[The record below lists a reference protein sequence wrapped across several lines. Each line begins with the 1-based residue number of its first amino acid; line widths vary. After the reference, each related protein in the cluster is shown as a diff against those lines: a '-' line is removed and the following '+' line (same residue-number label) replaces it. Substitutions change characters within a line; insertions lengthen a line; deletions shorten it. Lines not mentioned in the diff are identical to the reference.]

1 MFVLFA
7 VAVMLVLAFLSGYLF
22 GTWRSRIIAGLH
34 ATKNNVVV
42 CRGRRAVFRRPPTC

>member
-22 GTWRSRIIAGLH
+22 GTWRSRIFAGFH
-34 ATKNNVVV
+34 TSKNNVT